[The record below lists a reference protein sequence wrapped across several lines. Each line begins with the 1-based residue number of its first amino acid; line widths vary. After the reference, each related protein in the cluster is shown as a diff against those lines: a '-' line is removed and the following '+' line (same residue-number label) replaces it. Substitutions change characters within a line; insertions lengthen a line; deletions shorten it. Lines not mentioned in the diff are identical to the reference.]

1 MVTLGNFEN
10 QNFMGK
16 SIVGENQLSAPVS
29 GVWAEVSANEYE
41 SQVRQLAYG
50 LLVKDYKRGNNVM
63 ILESALQATGFIEA
77 GCKLAHLKSMTLS
90 DSLKGEELIEVL
102 RDSNVCAIIVMN
114 KTEVEHLPSLIKS
127 EGLNIDLYSV
137 LGSDSKT
144 SLNYLQRIGS
154 TWELKYKSSVDRT
167 MRELSFNS

>member
-1 MVTLGNFEN
+1 MVTLDNFEN

-29 GVWAEVSANEYE
+29 GVWADVSANEYE

-50 LLVKDYKRGNNVM
+50 LLVKDYKRGENVM
-63 ILESALQATGFIEA
+63 IMDSASQAMVFIEA
-77 GCKLAHLKSMTLS
+77 GCKLAHLKVMTLS
-90 DSLKGEELIEVL
+90 DSINGEELIAVL
-102 RDSNVCAIIVMN
+102 RESNIRAIFVMN
-114 KTEVEHLPSLIKS
+114 KTDIEHMSSLIKS
-127 EGLNIDLYSV
+127 EGLNIDLYSI

-167 MRELSFNS
+167 IRELSFNS